1 MGQWM
6 VSPRQECEST
16 PLDRLK
22 DCRLALAGTDEQ
34 GRKIHPGM
42 FDAGVISLAHGDGTR
57 RPPPGALR
65 AGVEALLD
73 PALCAFDDYLFLQR
87 FEALED
93 RVSQNFRQA
102 GIPAESA
109 DNICIECG
117 TTRLFGAFLHC
128 AAEQGDLFLAA
139 PTYYHSLPDWC
150 ACFGA
155 ELVCVPTSPH
165 EAYKLTV
172 PALEAWFEQNVAT
185 GRQRKPRGLFLFNP
199 TQTGGLY
206 SSAELSELA
215 RFIADNDLIVL
226 ADHVFA
232 STEFPGS
239 PPAAYL
245 AAQDGMTDRVVT
257 LGGVSKSHNLA
268 NIRIGWACGP
278 RQLIEEMRRYS
289 VSTIISVPRLNKIM
303 ALAALDDDRKFLNEN
318 AKECLRRVRLI
329 QDCIA
334 HWNTELHRH
343 APNVPGFRLV
353 HRPRAGHSL
362 LLSCDALKGCHWS
375 GGKIRNN
382 VDVTRFFLSEAR
394 VAVSPAYSSG
404 LDGCEIRICFA
415 SVGLSET
422 YFYSSETECRA
433 VVDGVRSHLRKESA
447 LPIAA
452 TSFSNG
458 NHAPEAPVNQMFL
471 HGRTMIHEAMIE
483 RMLPAILKVVGSKEK
498 NHDQATV
505 HEGGT

>member
-1 MGQWM
+1 MHYGIA
-6 VSPRQECEST
+6 SAKRERERA

-22 DCRLALAGTDEQ
+22 DCRLALAGTDEH
-34 GRKIHPGM
+34 GHKVHPGM
-42 FDAGVISLAHGDGTR
+42 FDQGVISLAHGDGTR
-57 RPPPGALR
+57 RPPPSALR

-73 PALCAFDDYLFLQR
+73 PALCALDDYLFLQR
-87 FEALED
+87 FEALEE
-93 RVSQNFRQA
+93 RVSKIFRHS
-102 GIPAESA
+102 GIPPENA
-109 DNICIECG
+109 NNVCIECG

-128 AAEQGDLFLAA
+128 VAKQGDLFLAA

-150 ACFGA
+150 ACFGV
-155 ELVCVPTSPH
+155 ELACVPTSPD

-172 PALEAWFEQNVAT
+172 PDLEAWFEQNVAT
-185 GRQRKPRGLFLFNP
+185 GRFQKPRGIFLFNP
-199 TQTGGLY
+199 TQTGALY

-215 RFIADNDLIVL
+215 RFIADNDLVVL

-232 STEFPGS
+232 ATEFPGS

-245 AAQDGMTDRVVT
+245 AAQDGMAGRVVT

-278 RQLIEEMRRYS
+278 KQLIEKMRQYS

-303 ALAALDDDRKFLNEN
+303 ALAALDEDHKFLNEN
-318 AKECLRRVRLI
+318 AEECLGRVKLI

-334 HWNTELHRH
+334 LWNRELHRR
-343 APNVPGFRLV
+343 APNTPGFHLV

-362 LLSCDALKGCHWS
+362 LLSCDALRGCHWS

-382 VDVTRFFLSEAR
+382 IDVTRFFLSEAR

-422 YFYSSETECRA
+422 YFYSSDMECRA
-433 VVDGVRSHLRKESA
+433 VVEGVRSHLRKASA
-447 LPIAA
+447 LPIA
-452 TSFSNG
+452 TPSFSLG
-458 NHAPEAPVNQMFL
+458 NKAPEASANQMFL
-471 HGRTMIHEAMIE
+471 HGRTLIQEAMNE
-483 RMLPAILKVVGSKEK
+483 RMLPAILKAVDAKQQSHK
-498 NHDQATV
+498 QANAY
-505 HEGGT
+505 EGGT